1 MFDVL
6 GDARAA
12 LASVVKPSKD
22 PMLSVGP
29 GRLALAKLE
38 TALAGQFDAPY
49 RLKDALAPIV
59 KDYDYII
66 LDTPPSLGILTVNAL
81 VASTH
86 LLVPIQAAYFAIE
99 GTDDLLETYERIRAR
114 PNPQLKMLGV
124 VITLYD
130 KRTNIA
136 KDTHGQIRAVFGGML
151 FKTKIGKNVRLEEVR
166 RTRKRYSHLRRSP
179 LGRWSTKSWQR
190 RLYNVSKRLGLPVTL
205 KMRHDAHYVESLT
218 SYSGAT
224 IGRMLP
230 VEQIRP
236 NPEQPRKAL
245 GDLRELADSIRQK
258 GVLEPL
264 LVRFVPRED
273 CYYIISGER
282 RYHAARAA
290 GLREVPCIEKS
301 ADEAETLEIS
311 LIENIQRK
319 DLTPFEEAEGLQR
332 LAEQFDYSH
341 EELAKK
347 LGKARSSVSETL
359 SLRSIPESL
368 RKKCVENGVT
378 TKSLLLQ
385 IARQPTER
393 KMLELFARI
402 LQSGL
407 TRDEARKVRSDEKDG
422 PQKPQPFIFQYEP
435 ENEAFRFRLQFKKSH
450 VSRDELIRTLR
461 EILAQ
466 LEGTSEA
473 DSTAA

>member
-1 MFDVL
+1 
-6 GDARAA
+6 
-12 LASVVKPSKD
+12 
-22 PMLSVGP
+22 
-29 GRLALAKLE
+29 
-38 TALAGQFDAPY
+38 
-49 RLKDALAPIV
+49 
-59 KDYDYII
+59 
-66 LDTPPSLGILTVNAL
+66 
-81 VASTH
+81 
-86 LLVPIQAAYFAIE
+86 
-99 GTDDLLETYERIRAR
+99 
-114 PNPQLKMLGV
+114 
-124 VITLYD
+124 
-130 KRTNIA
+130 
-136 KDTHGQIRAVFGGML
+136 
-151 FKTKIGKNVRLEEVR
+151 
-166 RTRKRYSHLRRSP
+166 
-179 LGRWSTKSWQR
+179 
-190 RLYNVSKRLGLPVTL
+190 VSKRFGLPVTL

-218 SYSGAT
+218 SYSGAA

-245 GDLRELADSIRQK
+245 GDLRELSDSIRQK

-301 ADEAETLEIS
+301 ADDAETLEIS

-319 DLTPFEEAEGLQR
+319 DLTPFEEADGLQR

-359 SLRSIPESL
+359 SLRNIPESL

-393 KMLELFARI
+393 QMLEMFARI

-407 TRDEARKVRSDEKDG
+407 TRDEARKVRSDEKQG
-422 PQKPQPFIFQYEP
+422 PQRAQPFIFQYEP

>member
-1 MFDVL
+1 M
-6 GDARAA
+6 
-12 LASVVKPSKD
+12 
-22 PMLSVGP
+22 
-29 GRLALAKLE
+29 
-38 TALAGQFDAPY
+38 
-49 RLKDALAPIV
+49 
-59 KDYDYII
+59 
-66 LDTPPSLGILTVNAL
+66 
-81 VASTH
+81 
-86 LLVPIQAAYFAIE
+86 
-99 GTDDLLETYERIRAR
+99 
-114 PNPQLKMLGV
+114 
-124 VITLYD
+124 
-130 KRTNIA
+130 
-136 KDTHGQIRAVFGGML
+136 
-151 FKTKIGKNVRLEEVR
+151 
-166 RTRKRYSHLRRSP
+166 
-179 LGRWSTKSWQR
+179 
-190 RLYNVSKRLGLPVTL
+190 SKRLGLPVTL

-264 LVRFVPRED
+264 LVRFIPRED
-273 CYYIISGER
+273 CFYIISGER

-301 ADEAETLEIS
+301 ADDAETLEIA

-319 DLTPFEEAEGLQR
+319 DLTPFEEADGLQR
-332 LAEQFDYSH
+332 LAEQFNYSH

-359 SLRSIPESL
+359 SLRNIPESL

-378 TKSLLLQ
+378 TKSTLLQ
-385 IARQPTER
+385 VARQPTER
-393 KMLELFARI
+393 QMLEMFARI
-402 LQSGL
+402 LQAGL
-407 TRDEARKVRSDEKDG
+407 TRDGARKVRSEEKEG
-422 PQKPQPFIFQYEP
+422 PQRAQPFIFQYEP